1 MNLLDILLLLTFA
14 NIGFMYWA
22 GDKSFSGW
30 AGVGSYVIQLLL
42 LITLTASVTDGGLA
56 QTSLGFTIMG
66 TDVVWQ
72 MSGLGWFFAVITV
85 GAAIFASWYTA
96 GEWGEQLTN
105 LRLHHTALAANVAA
119 MILLLASGDFSSL
132 FIGWE
137 LVSWASFLIMTARGS
152 TSADAAFRYLMYA
165 MSGAMAILVA
175 IGLIYVQIGDLS
187 YQAFWQAVPNMP
199 PALLWSIFLLASA
212 GFLVKLGAM
221 PFHLWQAEA
230 YANTPGANA
239 AFLSAISARM
249 GLFALALVF
258 IQPVVV
264 GQLAE
269 LSIPFTFMSAQS
281 LLIWLAALTAIIP
294 TFIALQ
300 QSDARLLLAWHGI
313 GQGGFMLMGLAIAT
327 PMGIAGG
334 LLHAFNHATY
344 QAALFL
350 AVTAVIHRTGTSDLD
365 RLGGL
370 ITKMPWTYIT
380 LLMGIIGLAGMPPM
394 NGFVSKWMIYKSL
407 LEFGSPLLMVAA
419 SISTLGTILSVYKLI
434 HNIFLGQ
441 LRKEHYEVKEVPLT
455 MLVPMLAI
463 AGIAFLTGVMP
474 GLALNM
480 VDVAQQ
486 AMGFSLL
493 THHIGGIPLAN
504 GGLNMLWVFGIF
516 MYGLAISAI
525 IFYLLGGR
533 HYHTHQW
540 DNYAGGHF
548 LSADVPFH
556 YSHNF
561 YPGVMR
567 VIGGWFKGWIL
578 HTEKFITHAVVA
590 LSGASF
596 TLYRLS
602 YTPLLLV
609 VVTVAGLAWITS

>member
-1 MNLLDILLLLTFA
+1 MNLLDILLLLSFA

-22 GDKSFSGW
+22 GNKPFSGW
-30 AGVGSYVIQLLL
+30 AGVGGYALQLILL
-42 LITLTASVTDGGLA
+42 TMLTSSVVDSA
-56 QTSLGFTIMG
+56 QSSFSFTIVG
-66 TDVVWQ
+66 TEVTWA
-72 MSGLGWFFAVITV
+72 MTGLGWFFAVITV
-85 GAAIFASWYTA
+85 GAALFTSWYSA
-96 GEWGEQLTN
+96 GEWGAQLNN

-119 MILLLASGDFSSL
+119 MILLLSSGDFGSL

-152 TSADAAFRYLMYA
+152 ASADAAFRYLIYA
-165 MSGAMAILVA
+165 MSGAMAILTALV
-175 IGLIYVQIGDLS
+175 LIYTQVGNLDYI
-187 YQAFWQAVPNMP
+187 AFQQAVPNMSP
-199 PALLWSIFLLASA
+199 TLLWTIFLLASA
-212 GFLVKLGAM
+212 GFLIKLGAM

-249 GLFALALVF
+249 GLFGLALIF
-258 IQPVVV
+258 IQPVVIT
-264 GQLAE
+264 QLTT

-281 LLIWLAALTAIIP
+281 LLIWIAALTAIIP

-300 QSDARLLLAWHGI
+300 QSDARLLLTWHGI

-334 LLHAFNHATY
+334 LLHAFNYATY

-441 LRKEHYEVKEVPLT
+441 LRKEHYEIKEVPLT

-480 VDVAQQ
+480 VDLAQQ
-486 AMGFSLL
+486 AMGFELL
-493 THHIGGIPLAN
+493 AHHLGGIPLAN
-504 GGLNMLWVFGIF
+504 GGLNMLWVFAIF
-516 MYGLAISAI
+516 MYGLIISAI
-525 IFYLLGGR
+525 IFYLIGGR

-567 VIGGWFKGWIL
+567 VIGGWFRGWIL
-578 HTEKFITHAVVA
+578 HTEKFITHAVII
-590 LSGASF
+590 LSSISF
-596 TLYRLS
+596 TLYRIS
-602 YTPLLLV
+602 YTPLFLV
-609 VVTVAGLAWITS
+609 ILTVASLAWITH